1 MSFRKLAKKMSFRKF
16 AKHSRCK
23 DTGTSTHVLSSQINP
38 KAVAEV
44 EKSNQIHQA
53 ISIQAKK
60 EMFKKR

>member
-1 MSFRKLAKKMSFRKF
+1 MSFRKF

-44 EKSNQIHQA
+44 EKSNQINQA